1 MMFVSGI
8 NYTYMGTARLAT
20 LIKKRQTGIAN
31 FKDFDE
37 NRAAWSST
45 VLLPTNKKKRKTIS
59 KIIPKRFCRRF
70 LAILLRRRKALT
82 KLHRRPLEK
91 QIKPKKYM
99 VTSLTYQKWK
109 QREENKNF

>member
-1 MMFVSGI
+1 MFVSGI

-45 VLLPTNKKKRKTIS
+45 VLLPTNKKKKKKDNFEDNSKTILS
-59 KIIPKRFCRRF
+59 TISRYIITP
-70 LAILLRRRKALT
+70 
-82 KLHRRPLEK
+82 
-91 QIKPKKYM
+91 
-99 VTSLTYQKWK
+99 
-109 QREENKNF
+109 EESSDQAS

>member
-1 MMFVSGI
+1 MFVSGI

-45 VLLPTNKKKRKTIS
+45 ILLATNKKKERDNFEDNVKTILS
-59 KIIPKRFCRRF
+59 TISRYIITP
-70 LAILLRRRKALT
+70 
-82 KLHRRPLEK
+82 
-91 QIKPKKYM
+91 
-99 VTSLTYQKWK
+99 
-109 QREENKNF
+109 EESSDQAS